1 MGIHCFSFSRDL
13 VGPRDQKNNKLFER
27 EPLMVSHNPAKFG
40 GHRHCDSRDIN
51 VLVSHVIL
59 KNHII
64 KVSCDVMGRSLSWLV
79 TNLPILVTISI
90 ALVEIRCFWW
100 LIGKIP
106 HTLP

>member
-1 MGIHCFSFSRDL
+1 
-13 VGPRDQKNNKLFER
+13 
-27 EPLMVSHNPAKFG
+27 MVSHNPAKFG

-59 KNHII
+59 KNHMI
-64 KVSCDVMGRSLSWLV
+64 KVSCDFMGRSLSWLV

-90 ALVEIRCFWW
+90 ALVEIRCSWW